1 MKLSQYKAKPVHR
14 TLVFGPPKSGKSA
27 LVGKLAEHYNLLWF
41 DTEDGVKTLLNPE
54 LNIPATALEHVTLVQ
69 LPDTKDYPIAA
80 ETLHKV
86 VDWKPLSIC
95 EEHGKV
101 NCMLCKKD
109 SKAMV
114 ELDFSKLDDSWI
126 IVLDSMTQLSNSVMA
141 MILRAGGKL
150 TYDAK
155 PEWDDYGKQGAWLD
169 RWLSI
174 IQNCPFNVVVI
185 SHEMG
190 IEMEDGK
197 EKLTAV
203 AGTRNFA
210 RNLPRYFDHVVYA
223 ELKARKH
230 VVGSSTTYGVNVLT
244 GSRTGAKT
252 ESDLSGSPLLQ
263 IYTGYRN
270 YQKVEVKL

>member
-1 MKLSQYKAKPVHR
+1 MKLSAYKAKPVHR
-14 TLVFGPPKSGKSA
+14 TLVFGPPKSGKTA

-54 LNIPATALEHVTLVQ
+54 LAIPPAALEHVTLVQ
-69 LPDTKDYPIAA
+69 LPDTKDYTIAA
-80 ETLHKV
+80 ETMHRV

-101 NCMLCKKD
+101 SCSLCAKD
-109 SKAMV
+109 SNPTTAI
-114 ELDFSKLDDSWI
+114 DFSKLDDSWI
-126 IVLDSMTQLSNSVMA
+126 IVLDSMTQLSNSVMT
-141 MILRAGGKL
+141 MVMKSAGRVG
-150 TYDAK
+150 YDAK
-155 PEWDDYGKQGAWLD
+155 AEYDDYRKQGAWLD

-197 EKLTAV
+197 EKLTAI
-203 AGTRNFA
+203 AGTKNFA
-210 RNLPRYFDHVVYA
+210 RGLPRYFDHVVYA
-223 ELKARKH
+223 EMKARKH
-230 VVGSSTTYGVNVLT
+230 VAGSSTTYGVNVLT

-252 ESDLSGSPLLQ
+252 ETDLTGSPLLQ

-270 YQKVEVKL
+270 YKKVEVK

>member
-1 MKLSQYKAKPVHR
+1 MKLSTYKAKPVHR
-14 TLVFGPPKSGKSA
+14 VLVFGPPKAGKTA
-27 LVGKLAEHYNLLWF
+27 LVGKLSEHYNMLWF
-41 DTEDGVKTLLNPE
+41 DTEDGVKTLLNPD

-80 ETLHKV
+80 ETLHRV

-95 EEHGKV
+95 EEHGKI
-101 NCMLCKKD
+101 NCTICK
-109 SKAMV
+109 SKAAPFTD
-114 ELDFSKLDDSWI
+114 LDFTKLDDSWI

-141 MILRAGGKL
+141 MILRAGGKT

-155 PEWDDYGKQGAWLD
+155 PEWDDYGKQGSWLD

-210 RNLPRYFDHVVYA
+210 RNLPRYFDHVVYT

-230 VVGSSTTYGVNVLT
+230 VAGSSTQYGVNVLT

-252 ESDLSGSPLLQ
+252 ELDTTGSPLLQ
-263 IYTGYRN
+263 IFSSYRN
-270 YQKVEVKL
+270 YQKVEAK

>member
-1 MKLSQYKAKPVHR
+1 MKLADYKAKPVHR
-14 TLVFGPPKSGKSA
+14 VLVFGAPKSGKTA
-27 LVGKLAEHYNLLWF
+27 AVGKLAEHYNLLWF

-54 LNIPATALEHVTLVQ
+54 LAIPAAALDHVTLVQ

-95 EEHGKV
+95 ENHGKV
-101 NCMLCKKD
+101 NCAVCKRDNKPTT
-109 SKAMV
+109 
-114 ELDFSKLDDSWI
+114 EIDFSKLDDSWI
-126 IVLDSMTQLSNSVMA
+126 IVIDSMTQLSNSVMA
-141 MILRAGGKL
+141 MIMRAAGKT
-150 TYDAK
+150 TYEAK
-155 PEWDDYGKQGAWLD
+155 ADWEDYGKQGAWLD

-190 IEMEDGK
+190 IDMEDGK

-210 RNLPRYFDHVVYA
+210 RGLPRYFDHVCYV
-223 ELKARKH
+223 EMKARKH

-252 ESDLSGSPLLQ
+252 ESAGANAASPLLE
-263 IYTGYRN
+263 IFTSYRN
-270 YQKVEVKL
+270 YQEVKK

>member
-1 MKLSQYKAKPVHR
+1 
-14 TLVFGPPKSGKSA
+14 
-27 LVGKLAEHYNLLWF
+27 
-41 DTEDGVKTLLNPE
+41 
-54 LNIPATALEHVTLVQ
+54 
-69 LPDTKDYPIAA
+69 
-80 ETLHKV
+80 
-86 VDWKPLSIC
+86 
-95 EEHGKV
+95 
-101 NCMLCKKD
+101 
-109 SKAMV
+109 
-114 ELDFSKLDDSWI
+114 
-126 IVLDSMTQLSNSVMA
+126 MTQLSNSVMS
-141 MILRAGGKL
+141 MILRADNKIG
-150 TYDAK
+150 YDHK
-155 PEWDDYGKQGAWLD
+155 PEWDHYGKQGAWLD

-174 IQNCPFNVVVI
+174 IQNCPFNVIVI

-252 ESDLSGSPLLQ
+252 ETDATGSPLLQ

-270 YQKVEVKL
+270 YKKVTS